1 MKKILLITLLT
12 TLALSSCLKDEEDGT
27 YEAEVTIDGT
37 KTTITDLIF
46 YIYADGADKY
56 YNISSASDY
65 DDNNSIEI
73 YLLNPAT
80 GTAAFGEDNSL
91 LINIGSDTY
100 SSTNT
105 GSFTITEANESVVS
119 GTFSGKFMHNGSQV
133 QISGNFSA
141 EQRRGEI

>member
-1 MKKILLITLLT
+1 MKKILLITLLAS
-12 TLALSSCLKDEEDGT
+12 LALSSCLKDEEDNT

-37 KTTITDLIF
+37 KTTISELIF

-56 YNISSASDY
+56 YNISSASY
-65 DDNNSIEI
+65 DNTDIEI
-73 YLLNPAT
+73 NLLNPST
-80 GTAAFGEDNSL
+80 GTKAFSEDNSL
-91 LINIGSDTY
+91 SITIGSDTY
-100 SSTNT
+100 SYTNT

>member
-1 MKKILLITLLT
+1 MKKLLFITLLT
-12 TLALSSCLKDEEDGT
+12 TLALSSCLKDEEDNT

-37 KTTITDLIF
+37 KTTISDLIF

-56 YNISSASDY
+56 YNISSANY
-65 DDNNSIEI
+65 DNTDIEI
-73 YLLNPAT
+73 SLFNPTT
-80 GTAAFGEDNSL
+80 GTKAFSEDNTVS
-91 LINIGSDTY
+91 ITIGSDTY

-133 QISGNFSA
+133 QINGNFSA

>member
-1 MKKILLITLLT
+1 MKKILLITLLAS
-12 TLALSSCLKDEEDGT
+12 LALSSCLKDEEDNT

-37 KTTITDLIF
+37 KTTISELIF

-56 YNISSASDY
+56 YNISSASY
-65 DDNNSIEI
+65 DNTDIEI
-73 YLLNPAT
+73 NLLNPST
-80 GTAAFGEDNSL
+80 GTKAFSEDNSL
-91 LINIGSDTY
+91 SITIGSDTY

>member
-1 MKKILLITLLT
+1 MKKLLLITLLT

-27 YEAEVTIDGT
+27 YQAEVTIDGT

-46 YIYADGADKY
+46 YIYTDGADKY
-56 YNISSASDY
+56 YNISSASY
-65 DDNNSIEI
+65 DNTEIEI
-73 YLLNPAT
+73 NLLNPTT
-80 GTAAFGEDNSL
+80 GTKAFSEDNSVS
-91 LINIGSDTY
+91 ITIGSDTY